1 MIYQTNILIFVN
13 IDLKSE
19 LLCCDYEG
27 VTTIL
32 KKIQNWKL
40 PNLPGNLGISQM
52 RLRIWKILQI
62 PGNLVNFPKACE
74 FGKFCSHLGNFP
86 NTWEQGKFPK
96 CLVI

>member
-27 VTTIL
+27 VTTIF
-32 KKIQNWKL
+32 KKIQNWKF

-52 RLRIWKILQI
+52 RLRIWEILQI